1 MYLRQGG
8 ARRGR
13 QIADSALAAL
23 NVALV
28 EDEGKNKRSTI
39 SVTKINKINFVTIG
53 CFLDTI

>member
-23 NVALV
+23 NDVLV
-28 EDEGKNKRSTI
+28 EGKEKNKRSTI
-39 SVTKINKINFVTIG
+39 SVTKINKINFVTIF